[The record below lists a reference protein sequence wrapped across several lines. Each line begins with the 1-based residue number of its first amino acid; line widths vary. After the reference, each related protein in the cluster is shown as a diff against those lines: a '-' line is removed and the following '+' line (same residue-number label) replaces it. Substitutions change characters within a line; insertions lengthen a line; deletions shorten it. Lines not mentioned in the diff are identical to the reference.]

1 MIAIIE
7 NFYTKEECD
16 SLRNHPD
23 NEWITASARGIDG
36 KVTTGGYRNA
46 DITYRLPI
54 KRKEVVEAFKTFN
67 KQHYNLHLNGHIEA
81 AINRY
86 GVGQYFKLH
95 YDMILDDTL
104 YDKKRECRKISAAIQ
119 LSDPSEYEGG
129 RLIVK
134 GYSAPV
140 EQGTMILFHSLSSHE
155 VTTIT
160 KGMRYSQN
168 IFAYG
173 KFEL

>member
-7 NFYTKEECD
+7 KFYTPEECD
-16 SLRNHPD
+16 SLINHPD
-23 NEWITASARGIDG
+23 NEWSGAQSRGLDG
-36 KVTTGGYRNA
+36 KIQTGGYRDA
-46 DITYRLPI
+46 DISYRLPL
-54 KRKEVVEAFKTFN
+54 KAKKVSEAFRTFN
-67 KQHYNLHLNGHIEA
+67 QQHYNLHLNGHIES

-104 YDKKRECRKISAAIQ
+104 YDKKKECRKISAAIQ

-129 RLIVK
+129 RLIIK
-134 GYSAPV
+134 GYPAPV
-140 EQGTMILFHSLSSHE
+140 ERGTMILFHSLSPHE
-155 VTTIT
+155 VTKIT
-160 KGMRYSQN
+160 KGIRYSQN

>member
-1 MIAIIE
+1 
-7 NFYTKEECD
+7 
-16 SLRNHPD
+16 
-23 NEWITASARGIDG
+23 
-36 KVTTGGYRNA
+36 
-46 DITYRLPI
+46 
-54 KRKEVVEAFKTFN
+54 
-67 KQHYNLHLNGHIEA
+67 
-81 AINRY
+81 
-86 GVGQYFKLH
+86 
-95 YDMILDDTL
+95 LDDTL

-134 GYSAPV
+134 GYSTPV
-140 EQGTMILFHSLSSHE
+140 GQGTMILFHSLSSHE
-155 VTTIT
+155 VTPIT